1 MFRDHFTF
9 MKSSLA
15 ADSQIV
21 DGSLGLNIAGLNMG
35 GDGGIGNMGV
45 IGVLNMPIGG

>member
-1 MFRDHFTF
+1 